1 MWYRVVSS
9 TYVSLP
15 RANSCHTLRFTSSV
29 PRRFCHVLFGWYFA
43 FYVRISFPEFDDFQ
57 RLIFSFINPN
67 KPCYHD
73 PFSVYKCMYIY
84 IYTCIDRHT
93 VLVVFCGQR
102 SSCHSLVHLFEQH
115 GTPQPWKHRLSFG
128 DALSHHTF
136 KGTTIRAHGL
146 FQPQPHTRR
155 DCYLWWAW
163 WLQDCIRN
171 WHDQSSATRIEI
183 NRLTYIV

>member
-1 MWYRVVSS
+1 MWFRLLMCPYLEQTRA
-9 TYVSLP
+9 TRWDSLQVCLGGSATCYLVDTLHSMSGFLSP
-15 RANSCHTLRFTSSV
+15 NSMTFSAWFFLLTIQTNRATTIPSV
-29 PRRFCHVLFGWYFA
+29 F
-43 FYVRISFPEFDDFQ
+43 ISVC
-57 RLIFSFINPN
+57 I
-67 KPCYHD
+67 
-73 PFSVYKCMYIY
+73 YIY